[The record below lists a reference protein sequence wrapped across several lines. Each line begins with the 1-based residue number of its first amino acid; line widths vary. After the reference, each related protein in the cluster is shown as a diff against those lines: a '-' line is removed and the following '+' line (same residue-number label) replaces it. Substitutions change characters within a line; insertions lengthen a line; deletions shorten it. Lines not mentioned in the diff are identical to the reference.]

1 MNRFVLS
8 LIAGGMLLAG
18 PTLAQTMASPGVP
31 ARGMVPGGMT
41 AGSMG
46 TGGMASGGMSA
57 PVMTRP
63 SARAGARAGAMPAA
77 PMAPVNVNTAT
88 AAQLDAIP
96 QIGLKRAQ
104 AIIAHRPYTVPSDM
118 VTKKALSQGIFEKIK
133 ANVTTS

>member
-18 PTLAQTMASPGVP
+18 PTLAQTMASPG
-31 ARGMVPGGMT
+31 ASTRAMAPG
-41 AGSMG
+41 S
-46 TGGMASGGMSA
+46 MSA
-57 PVMTRP
+57 PAMARP
-63 SARAGARAGAMPAA
+63 GARAGATPAA

-96 QIGLKRAQ
+96 QIGPKRAQ

>member
-8 LIAGGMLLAG
+8 LIAGGMLLSG
-18 PTLAQTMASPGVP
+18 PALAQTMASPGASNHAMAP
-31 ARGMVPGGMT
+31 
-41 AGSMG
+41 GSMG

-57 PVMTRP
+57 PAMARP
-63 SARAGARAGAMPAA
+63 GARAGATAAA
-77 PMAPVNVNTAT
+77 PMAPVNINTAT

-96 QIGLKRAQ
+96 QIGPKRAQ